1 MRLLEILGFGPV
13 ALSEPVEAKQDL
25 AAGFG
30 ADILVDLLKENIA
43 MHTVQGGGYETVF
56 ECSGAPCAV
65 PDAMSCCADRSTV
78 CIVSM
83 IMRNIEIIPMVLND
97 AQLQEIRLI
106 GSYSKTCEENRQC
119 LDWMGKGLIDGR
131 PMITD
136 EIPLRTCSASTANA
150 WKRALTSR

>member
-1 MRLLEILGFGPV
+1 MSRPEPARREKNLHARHGPSFLPFSATFALPAASALVRLLEILGFGAV
-13 ALSEPVEAKQDL
+13 ALSEPVEAKQVL

-83 IMRNIEIIPMVLND
+83 IMRNIEITPWCSMVLNFKKS
-97 AQLQEIRLI
+97 
-106 GSYSKTCEENRQC
+106 G
-119 LDWMGKGLIDGR
+119 
-131 PMITD
+131 
-136 EIPLRTCSASTANA
+136 
-150 WKRALTSR
+150 